1 MQTGKKS
8 REKSLNIKLNN
19 MKKNLL
25 IICLLIS
32 CAGFSQQETS
42 SWYFGVYAGLHF
54 QGTIVTATPTNTLV
68 TNEGCSAISDQAGN
82 LLFYTDG
89 ITVWDKLHTVMPNG
103 TGLMGGASSTQS
115 ALIVPQPGSNNLY
128 YIFTVDEIGGPNG
141 FRYSIVDMSLQSGN
155 GDVTNSKNIL
165 VLNNVTERLTA
176 VKQANGIDYWVAV
189 HEWGTDAFYV
199 YALTSAGLL
208 LSPVVSNV
216 GMIHTTTMIQNT
228 YGQMKF
234 SFCGDKI
241 ALAAGYL
248 DTVEIFDFDNATGMI
263 SNPVSLPL
271 FAHVYGLEY
280 SPNQQFLYV
289 STYDPLATL
298 VQFDLTAG
306 NAAAILATKVIL
318 SSTPDIYGL
327 QIGADN
333 KIYVCR
339 SFSTFLG
346 VINDPSIAGTGCN
359 YVDNGIDL
367 DPAFMGVTSAL
378 GLPGFVQSNFRTE
391 TVCSTNSINEFNQYN
406 SELVYP
412 NPFTHEFTISV
423 SVSDHPS
430 EITIYDAI
438 GKRVGAFKMHEEQN
452 NLSFGRSLSE
462 GIYFIFIK
470 NDSGQ
475 KIIKVVKTN

>member
-1 MQTGKKS
+1 
-8 REKSLNIKLNN
+8 
-19 MKKNLL
+19 MKRNLL
-25 IICLLIS
+25 IVCLLIS
-32 CAGFSQQETS
+32 CTGFSQQETS

-54 QGTIVTATPTNTLV
+54 QGTIVTATPSNTLV
-68 TNEGCSAISDQAGN
+68 TNEGCSAISDPAGN

-89 ITVWDKLHTVMPNG
+89 ITVWDKLHNAMPNG
-103 TGLMGGASSTQS
+103 TGLTGGISSTQS

-128 YIFTVDEIGGPNG
+128 YIFTTDEIGGPNG
-141 FRYSIVDMSLQSGN
+141 FRYSIVDMSLQGGN
-155 GDVTNSKNIL
+155 GDVTNSKNIS

-208 LSPVVSNV
+208 PSPVISNV
-216 GMIHTTTMIQNT
+216 GIVHTTAVIQNT

-248 DTVEIFDFDNATGMI
+248 DTVEIFDFDNATGMV

-280 SPNQQFLYV
+280 SPSQQLLYV

-306 NAAAILATKVIL
+306 TAAAILASKVIV

-327 QIGADN
+327 QIGADG

-339 SFSTFLG
+339 SFSSFLG
-346 VINDPSIAGTGCN
+346 VINSPSVAGTGCN
-359 YVDNGIDL
+359 YVDNGVDL
-367 DPAFMGVTSAL
+367 DPAFAGVTSAL
-378 GLPGFVQSNFRTE
+378 GLPGFVQSNFRSE
-391 TVCSTNSINEFNQYN
+391 TVCSTNSINELNGQYPLN
-406 SELVYP
+406 VYP
-412 NPFTHEFTISV
+412 NPFTNNFTLSF
-423 SVSDHPS
+423 SPADSPS
-430 EITIYDAI
+430 EIIIYDAI
-438 GKRVGAFKMHEEQN
+438 GKQVGTFAVAEKQN
-452 NLSFGRSLSE
+452 SFSFGASLVA
-462 GIYFIFIK
+462 GIYFVLIR
-470 NDSGQ
+470 NNSGQ
-475 KIIKVVKTN
+475 EVIKVVKVN

>member
-1 MQTGKKS
+1 
-8 REKSLNIKLNN
+8 
-19 MKKNLL
+19 MKRNLL
-25 IICLLIS
+25 ITCLLIS
-32 CAGFSQQETS
+32 YAGFSQQETS
-42 SWYFGVYAGLHF
+42 SWYFGVLAGLHF
-54 QGTIVTATPTNTLV
+54 QGTVVTATPTNTLI
-68 TNEGCSAISDQAGN
+68 TNEGCSAISDPAGN

-89 ITVWDKLHTVMPNG
+89 LTVWDKLHNVMPNG
-103 TGLMGGASSTQS
+103 TGLLGGASSTQS
-115 ALIVPQPGSNNLY
+115 ALIVPQPGSNSLY
-128 YIFTVDEIGGPNG
+128 YLFTVDEIGGPNG
-141 FRYSIVDMSLQSGN
+141 FRYSIVDMSAQGGN
-155 GDVTNSKNIL
+155 GDVTNTKNIS
-165 VLNNVTERLTA
+165 VLNNVTEKLTA

-189 HEWGTDAFYV
+189 HEWGSDAFYV

-208 LSPVVSNV
+208 LSPVVSNL
-216 GMIHTTTMIQNT
+216 GMVHTTTVIQNT

-241 ALAAGYL
+241 ALASGYL
-248 DTVEIFDFDNATGMI
+248 DTVEIFDFDNVTGII
-263 SNPVSLPL
+263 SNPISLPL
-271 FAHVYGLEY
+271 FDHVYGLEY

-289 STYDPLATL
+289 SSYDPAATL

-306 NAAAILATKVIL
+306 NAAAILASKAII

-346 VINDPSIAGTGCN
+346 VINDPSVAGTGCN

-391 TVCSTNSINEFNQYN
+391 TVCSTNSINELN
-406 SELVYP
+406 SHDQVDVYP
-412 NPFTHEFTISV
+412 NPFTNSFTLSF
-423 SVSDHPS
+423 SPADQPS

-438 GKRVGAFKMHEEQN
+438 GKQVRTFAIVKNEKSF
-452 NLSFGRSLSE
+452 SFGTSLNA
-462 GIYFIFIK
+462 GIYFVFIK
-470 NDSGQ
+470 NNSGQ
-475 KIIKVVKTN
+475 EVIKVVKTN